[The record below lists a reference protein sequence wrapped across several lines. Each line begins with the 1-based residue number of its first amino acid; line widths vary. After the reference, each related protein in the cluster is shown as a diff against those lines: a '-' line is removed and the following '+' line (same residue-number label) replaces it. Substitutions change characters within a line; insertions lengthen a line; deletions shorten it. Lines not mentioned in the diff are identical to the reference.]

1 MSPHEEGALAARAV
15 SASYGSLVVCREITL
30 DVRPGEVVALI
41 GPNGAGKTSFI
52 GALTGAVASKG
63 EIALGATRL
72 DGRPIHA
79 RTRLGLATV
88 PDNRGLFAPLT
99 VAENIRLGAMFVAR
113 ERRTEVVAL
122 IGPNG
127 AGKTSFIG
135 ALTGAVASKGE
146 IALGATR
153 LDGRPIHARTRLGL
167 ATVPD
172 NRGLFAPLT
181 VAENI
186 RLGAM
191 FVARERRTE
200 VVERAMSYFPFLA
213 ERGATLAGSLSGGQ
227 QQMLAIAKCLAGD
240 PRVLLLD
247 EPSQGLAPIILDE
260 IVKVIGELKAR
271 RLPVLLVEQNY
282 GLVERT
288 ADRFAVMLGGRIV
301 MTGGKAE
308 LADRDR
314 IGRLFL
320 ERRRHTP
327 TVH

>member
-1 MSPHEEGALAARAV
+1 VSQPEANTLSV
-15 SASYGSLVVCREITL
+15 CDLSASYGSLVVCRDITIE
-30 DVRPGEVVALI
+30 VSPGEVVALI

-52 GALTGAVASKG
+52 GALSGAVSSKG
-63 EIALGATRL
+63 QVTLGATRL

-88 PDNRGLFAPLT
+88 PDNRGLFAPLS
-99 VAENIRLGAMFVAR
+99 VAENLRLGSMFVAR
-113 ERRTEVVAL
+113 QRR
-122 IGPNG
+122 
-127 AGKTSFIG
+127 
-135 ALTGAVASKGE
+135 
-146 IALGATR
+146 
-153 LDGRPIHARTRLGL
+153 D
-167 ATVPD
+167 
-172 NRGLFAPLT
+172 
-181 VAENI
+181 
-186 RLGAM
+186 
-191 FVARERRTE
+191 E
-200 VVERAMSYFPFLA
+200 VVERAMSYFPFIK
-213 ERGATLAGSLSGGQ
+213 ERGGTIAGSLSGGQ
-227 QQMLAIAKCLAGD
+227 QQMLGIAKCLAGD

-288 ADRFAVMLGGRIV
+288 ADRFAVMVGGRIV
-301 MTGGKAE
+301 MTGGKSD

-320 ERRRHTP
+320 ERRRT

>member
-1 MSPHEEGALAARAV
+1 VSPPDSISLAARGL
-15 SASYGSLVVCREITL
+15 SASYGSLVVCRDISIAVE
-30 DVRPGEVVALI
+30 PGEVVALI

-52 GALTGAVASKG
+52 GALGGAVASRG
-63 EIALGATRL
+63 EISLGPTRL
-72 DGRPIHA
+72 DGRPIHV

-99 VAENIRLGAMFVAR
+99 VTENIRLGSLFVPRSRR
-113 ERRTEVVAL
+113 E
-122 IGPNG
+122 
-127 AGKTSFIG
+127 
-135 ALTGAVASKGE
+135 
-146 IALGATR
+146 
-153 LDGRPIHARTRLGL
+153 
-167 ATVPD
+167 
-172 NRGLFAPLT
+172 
-181 VAENI
+181 
-186 RLGAM
+186 
-191 FVARERRTE
+191 E
-200 VVERAMSYFPFLA
+200 VVERALATFPFLK
-213 ERGATLAGSLSGGQ
+213 ERSGTLAGSLSGGQ

-240 PRVLLLD
+240 PRALLLD

-288 ADRFAVMLGGRIV
+288 ADRFAVMVGGRIV
-301 MTGGKAE
+301 MSGGRSE

-320 ERRRHTP
+320 ERRRTT

>member
-1 MSPHEEGALAARAV
+1 MSPHDAGGLVARSL
-15 SASYGSLVVCREITL
+15 SASYGSLIVCRDITL
-30 DVRPGEVVALI
+30 DVKPGEVVALI

-52 GALTGAVASKG
+52 GALAGVVAARG
-63 EIALGATRL
+63 EITLGTTRL
-72 DGRPIHA
+72 DGRSIHM

-99 VAENIRLGAMFVAR
+99 VAENIRLGSMFVPRNRR
-113 ERRTEVVAL
+113 EA
-122 IGPNG
+122 
-127 AGKTSFIG
+127 
-135 ALTGAVASKGE
+135 
-146 IALGATR
+146 
-153 LDGRPIHARTRLGL
+153 
-167 ATVPD
+167 
-172 NRGLFAPLT
+172 
-181 VAENI
+181 
-186 RLGAM
+186 
-191 FVARERRTE
+191 
-200 VVERAMSYFPFLA
+200 VVERAVATFPFLA
-213 ERGATLAGSLSGGQ
+213 QRGATLAGSLSGGQ

-240 PRVLLLD
+240 PRALLLD
-247 EPSQGLAPIILDE
+247 EPSQCLAPIILDE

-288 ADRFAVMLGGRIV
+288 ADRFAVMVGGRIA

-320 ERRRHTP
+320 ERRRTT

>member
-1 MSPHEEGALAARAV
+1 VSPHEEGALAARAV

-41 GPNGAGKTSFI
+41 GPNGAGKTSY
-52 GALTGAVASKG
+52 
-63 EIALGATRL
+63 
-72 DGRPIHA
+72 
-79 RTRLGLATV
+79 
-88 PDNRGLFAPLT
+88 
-99 VAENIRLGAMFVAR
+99 
-113 ERRTEVVAL
+113 
-122 IGPNG
+122 
-127 AGKTSFIG
+127 IG

>member
-1 MSPHEEGALAARAV
+1 MSPPDDNALVARGL
-15 SASYGSLVVCREITL
+15 SASYGSLVVCRDISI
-30 DVRPGEVVALI
+30 DVKPGEVVALI

-52 GALTGAVASKG
+52 GALTGAVSAKG
-63 EIALGATRL
+63 EVTLGATRL
-72 DGRPIHA
+72 DGRPIHQ

-99 VAENIRLGAMFVAR
+99 VAENLRLGSMFVAR
-113 ERRTEVVAL
+113 QRR
-122 IGPNG
+122 
-127 AGKTSFIG
+127 
-135 ALTGAVASKGE
+135 
-146 IALGATR
+146 
-153 LDGRPIHARTRLGL
+153 D
-167 ATVPD
+167 
-172 NRGLFAPLT
+172 
-181 VAENI
+181 
-186 RLGAM
+186 
-191 FVARERRTE
+191 E
-200 VVERAMSYFPFLA
+200 VVERAISTFAFLK
-213 ERGATLAGSLSGGQ
+213 ERGNTLAGSLSGGQ

-260 IVKVIGELKAR
+260 IVKVIAELKAR

-288 ADRFAVMLGGRIV
+288 ADRLAVMVGGRIV
-301 MTGGKAE
+301 MTGGKAD

-320 ERRRHTP
+320 ERRRT

>member
-1 MSPHEEGALAARAV
+1 MSPHEDNALVARGL
-15 SASYGSLVVCREITL
+15 SASYGSLVVCRDISLE
-30 DVRPGEVVALI
+30 VKPGELVALI

-52 GALTGAVASKG
+52 GALSGAVAAKG
-63 EIALGATRL
+63 EVTLGGTRL
-72 DGRPIHA
+72 DGRPIHQ

-99 VAENIRLGAMFVAR
+99 VAENIRLGAMFVPR
-113 ERRTEVVAL
+113 ERR
-122 IGPNG
+122 
-127 AGKTSFIG
+127 
-135 ALTGAVASKGE
+135 
-146 IALGATR
+146 
-153 LDGRPIHARTRLGL
+153 D
-167 ATVPD
+167 
-172 NRGLFAPLT
+172 
-181 VAENI
+181 
-186 RLGAM
+186 
-191 FVARERRTE
+191 E
-200 VVERAMSYFPFLA
+200 VVERATSYFPFLR
-213 ERGATLAGSLSGGQ
+213 ERGATLAGSLSGGE

-260 IVKVIGELKAR
+260 IVKVIHELKAR

-288 ADRFAVMLGGRIV
+288 ADRFAVMVGGRIV
-301 MTGGKAE
+301 MAGGKSE

-320 ERRRHTP
+320 ERRRT

>member
-1 MSPHEEGALAARAV
+1 MSPHDDNALVVRGL
-15 SASYGSLVVCREITL
+15 SASYGSLVVCRDISIE
-30 DVRPGEVVALI
+30 VKPGEVVALI

-52 GALTGAVASKG
+52 GALTGAVSAKG
-63 EIALGATRL
+63 DVTLGATRL
-72 DGRPIHA
+72 DGRPIHQ

-99 VAENIRLGAMFVAR
+99 VAENIRLGSMFVAR
-113 ERRTEVVAL
+113 QRRDEVVAR
-122 IGPNG
+122 
-127 AGKTSFIG
+127 
-135 ALTGAVASKGE
+135 AVS
-146 IALGATR
+146 T
-153 LDGRPIHARTRLGL
+153 
-167 ATVPD
+167 
-172 NRGLFAPLT
+172 FAFLK
-181 VAENI
+181 
-186 RLGAM
+186 
-191 FVARERRTE
+191 ER
-200 VVERAMSYFPFLA
+200 SS
-213 ERGATLAGSLSGGQ
+213 TLAGSLSGGQ

-260 IVKVIGELKAR
+260 IVKVIAELKAR

-288 ADRFAVMLGGRIV
+288 ADRFAVMVGGRIV
-301 MTGGKAE
+301 MTGGKAD

-320 ERRRHTP
+320 ERRRT

>member
-1 MSPHEEGALAARAV
+1 
-15 SASYGSLVVCREITL
+15 
-30 DVRPGEVVALI
+30 
-41 GPNGAGKTSFI
+41 
-52 GALTGAVASKG
+52 
-63 EIALGATRL
+63 
-72 DGRPIHA
+72 
-79 RTRLGLATV
+79 
-88 PDNRGLFAPLT
+88 
-99 VAENIRLGAMFVAR
+99 
-113 ERRTEVVAL
+113 
-122 IGPNG
+122 
-127 AGKTSFIG
+127 
-135 ALTGAVASKGE
+135 
-146 IALGATR
+146 
-153 LDGRPIHARTRLGL
+153 
-167 ATVPD
+167 
-172 NRGLFAPLT
+172 
-181 VAENI
+181 
-186 RLGAM
+186 
-191 FVARERRTE
+191 
-200 VVERAMSYFPFLA
+200 MSYFPFLA

>member
-30 DVRPGEVVALI
+30 DVKPGEVVALI

-52 GALTGAVASKG
+52 GALTGGVSSKG
-63 EIALGATRL
+63 EVALGATRL

-99 VAENIRLGAMFVAR
+99 VAENIRLGAMFVPR
-113 ERRTEVVAL
+113 ERR
-122 IGPNG
+122 N
-127 AGKTSFIG
+127 
-135 ALTGAVASKGE
+135 
-146 IALGATR
+146 
-153 LDGRPIHARTRLGL
+153 D
-167 ATVPD
+167 
-172 NRGLFAPLT
+172 
-181 VAENI
+181 
-186 RLGAM
+186 
-191 FVARERRTE
+191 

-240 PRVLLLD
+240 PRALLLD

>member
-1 MSPHEEGALAARAV
+1 MSPHEAGGLAARSL
-15 SASYGSLVVCREITL
+15 SASYGSLVVCRDITL
-30 DVRPGEVVALI
+30 EVEPGEVVALI

-52 GALTGAVASKG
+52 GALAGAVAAKG
-63 EIALGATRL
+63 EIALGTTRL

-99 VAENIRLGAMFVAR
+99 VAENMRLGSLFVPR
-113 ERRTEVVAL
+113 DRRAEV
-122 IGPNG
+122 I
-127 AGKTSFIG
+127 
-135 ALTGAVASKGE
+135 
-146 IALGATR
+146 
-153 LDGRPIHARTRLGL
+153 
-167 ATVPD
+167 
-172 NRGLFAPLT
+172 
-181 VAENI
+181 
-186 RLGAM
+186 
-191 FVARERRTE
+191 
-200 VVERAMSYFPFLA
+200 ERAMATFPFLA
-213 ERGATLAGSLSGGQ
+213 DRGATLAGSLSGGQ

-240 PRVLLLD
+240 PRALLLD

-260 IVKVIGELKAR
+260 IVKVIGELKTR

-288 ADRFAVMLGGRIV
+288 ADRFAVMVGGRIV
-301 MTGGKAE
+301 MTGGKTE

-320 ERRRHTP
+320 ERRRTP

>member
-1 MSPHEEGALAARAV
+1 MSPHEEGALAARAL
-15 SASYGSLVVCREITL
+15 SASYGSLVVCRDITL
-30 DVRPGEVVALI
+30 DVKPGEVVALI

-52 GALTGAVASKG
+52 GALTGAVAARG

-72 DGRPIHA
+72 DGRAIHT

-99 VAENIRLGAMFVAR
+99 VAENMRLGSLFVPR
-113 ERRTEVVAL
+113 DRRAEV
-122 IGPNG
+122 I
-127 AGKTSFIG
+127 
-135 ALTGAVASKGE
+135 
-146 IALGATR
+146 
-153 LDGRPIHARTRLGL
+153 
-167 ATVPD
+167 
-172 NRGLFAPLT
+172 
-181 VAENI
+181 
-186 RLGAM
+186 
-191 FVARERRTE
+191 
-200 VVERAMSYFPFLA
+200 ERAMATFPFLA
-213 ERGATLAGSLSGGQ
+213 DRGATLAGSLSGGQ

-240 PRVLLLD
+240 PRALLLD

-260 IVKVIGELKAR
+260 IVKVIGELKTR

-288 ADRFAVMLGGRIV
+288 ADRFAVMVGGRIV
-301 MTGGKAE
+301 MTGGKTE

-320 ERRRHTP
+320 ERRRTP